1 MSRNLAAGRGRL
13 TEAERQAVDE
23 IAREG
28 TPEAEDRA
36 FREQV
41 RIARGKRLKERHDLG
56 RDR

>member
-1 MSRNLAAGRGRL
+1 VSRNLAAGRGRL
-13 TEAERQAVDE
+13 TEAERKAVDE

-36 FREQV
+36 FNEQLRILRE
-41 RIARGKRLKERHDLG
+41 KRKQERDRG

>member
-13 TEAERQAVDE
+13 TEVERQAVDE

-28 TPEAEDRA
+28 TPEAQDHA
-36 FREQV
+36 FHEQLRILRE
-41 RIARGKRLKERHDLG
+41 KRKQERERG